1 MIEAAGAMTKPL
13 SKRARLAQALD
24 LLGLLDR
31 LLWLRGRLG
40 IRALTVL
47 TYHRVGQPEEAAG
60 FNREVIEVEPAEL
73 EAQLAVIKAHC
84 TIISLADVR
93 LFRAGRRIPPNPVL
107 LTFDDGYTDNHRLAL
122 PILERAGAR
131 ATFFIPTAY
140 PDAGRL
146 FWWDKIALLFHRSRA
161 ETVELTYPTPQTL
174 HPRRDPDGA
183 ADRVCAAIKKTPG
196 VDLERVWEDLERAL
210 GAAIPADEERALAR
224 RAIMGWREIRAL
236 ADAGMDVQSH
246 SHRHLVL
253 NTLSVDEAER
263 DLRRS
268 ASILREAVDQPVDSV
283 AYPVGYE
290 LQGELRRAPWR
301 ASFDLG
307 FTNNTG
313 LCSLRRFDP
322 FNVPR
327 LSMDV
332 SKVGALYKLLLA
344 LGDGLLPSMRQL
356 GPSFTR
362 SLAAPPRGLRRR
374 AETL

>member
-1 MIEAAGAMTKPL
+1 MALSWSIVSPLRQLGPL

-47 TYHRVGQPEEAAG
+47 TYHRVGQPEDAAG
-60 FNREVIEVEPAEL
+60 LNREVIEVDPAEL
-73 EAQLAVIKAHC
+73 EEQIAVVKTHC
-84 TIISLADVR
+84 TLVSLADVR
-93 LFRAGRRIPPNPVL
+93 RFRDGRRIPPNPVL
-107 LTFDDGYTDNHRLAL
+107 LTFDDGYADNHRLAL
-122 PILERAGAR
+122 PILRRAGVR

-146 FWWDKIALLFHRSRA
+146 FWWDKIALLFHRSFA
-161 ETVELTYPTPQTL
+161 ETVELTYPTRQTL
-174 HPRRDPDGA
+174 HPRGDPDGA
-183 ADRVCAAIKKTPG
+183 TDRVCAAIKTTPR
-196 VDLERVWEDLERAL
+196 VDLGRVWEDFERAL
-210 GAAIPADEERALAR
+210 GVAIPAEEERELSR
-224 RAIMGWREIRAL
+224 RAIMGWSEIRAL
-236 ADAGMDVQSH
+236 AAAGMDVQSH

-253 NTLSVDEAER
+253 NTLAPDEAER

-268 ASILREAVDQPVDSV
+268 SSILREAVDQPVHSV

-290 LQGELRRAPWR
+290 LQGELRRAPAG

-322 FNVPR
+322 YNVPR

-344 LGDGLLPSMRQL
+344 LGDGLRPSGQQL
-356 GPSFTR
+356 GPPF
-362 SLAAPPRGLRRR
+362 P
-374 AETL
+374 

>member
-1 MIEAAGAMTKPL
+1 MIEAARATPRPL
-13 SKRARLAQALD
+13 SKRARLAQALE

-47 TYHRVGQPEEAAG
+47 TYHRVGHPDEAAG
-60 FNREVIEVEPAEL
+60 FNREVIEVEPDAL
-73 EAQLAVIKAHC
+73 EEQLAVIKARC
-84 TIISLADVR
+84 TIVSLADVR
-93 LFRAGRRIPPNPVL
+93 RFRDGARTPPNPVL

-146 FWWDKIALLFHRSRA
+146 FWWDKIALLFHRGRA
-161 ETVELTYPTPQTL
+161 ETVELTYPTRQTL
-174 HPRRDPDGA
+174 RPRRDPDGA
-183 ADRVCAAIKKTPG
+183 ADRVCAAIKTTPG
-196 VDLERVWEDLERAL
+196 VDLARVWEELERAL
-210 GAAIPADEERALAR
+210 GAAISAEEEGALAR

-236 ADAGMDVQSH
+236 AAAGMEVQSH

-253 NTLSVDEAER
+253 NTLSPDEAER

-268 ASILREAVDQPVDSV
+268 ASVLREAVDQPIHSV
-283 AYPVGYE
+283 AYPVGYP
-290 LQGELRRAPWR
+290 LRGELRRAPER
-301 ASFDLG
+301 ASFALG

-313 LCSLRRFDP
+313 LCSLRRLDP

-332 SKVGALYKLLLA
+332 SKVGAMYKLLLA
-344 LGDGLLPSMRQL
+344 LGDGLLPS
-356 GPSFTR
+356 
-362 SLAAPPRGLRRR
+362 LRR
-374 AETL
+374 L